1 MLTSAAKAYI
11 IATEALL
18 AFKCNQRGVTAIE
31 YGLIAIVLATLLIFV
46 FMREGNFI
54 SVLQSRFDDLAE
66 SGHFL

>member
-31 YGLIAIVLATLLIFV
+31 YGLIAIALATLLVFV
-46 FMREGNFI
+46 FIGEGNFI
-54 SVLQSRFDDLAE
+54 SVLQSRFDDLAK
-66 SGHFL
+66 SSRFN